1 MQNDVAG
8 RDGSALTAEL
18 KANEEW
24 VRAWFAAR
32 YQSSDV
38 FLDGPECLT
47 IEAACELVLAYA
59 ASRLAAERGRCA
71 TLCRD
76 MMPAE
81 GVIRRTLLDLEA
93 AILGSQTAECR
104 NLPDEQRAAL
114 ALMLHHFGSD
124 PRTEC
129 LRVLAE
135 PTAKEKQR

>member
-59 ASRLAAERGRCA
+59 ASRVDAKKDAERYRWLKSRDVLDLHSQPQPNTWLRIDGTPFNA
-71 TLCRD
+71 THYLADGERQYSQ
-76 MMPAE
+76 AE
-81 GVIRRTLLDLEA
+81 GLDATIDA
-93 AILGSQTAECR
+93 AMAFMPKPVSA
-104 NLPDEQRAAL
+104 
-114 ALMLHHFGSD
+114 
-124 PRTEC
+124 
-129 LRVLAE
+129 
-135 PTAKEKQR
+135 